1 MNRSTRILLS
11 LLLIAVFPAAC
22 RSPKKV
28 LTELDKQQVKDS
40 VLSEVPTGPE
50 IVPVGTVFDDKVELA
65 AYSLSKTQVK
75 PGDGV
80 ALTLYWKS
88 LAKVDGDFKIF
99 VHLDSTKARKTFDH
113 YAVGGLYPTANWN
126 PGEVVKDEI
135 AIQLDANFPVGP
147 AKAWVGFFDARAWKE
162 EKKNVR
168 LAVKTAGRART
179 DKQDRLLVAAFLV
192 GDVEQKKLVVRK
204 TAAAVSVDGKL
215 DEAGWKQGMVD
226 VGPFYTTDGKLIPEA
241 EKVEAGMMWDDTNLY
256 LAYQVA
262 DSDLR
267 TPYTARD
274 STLWSGGKSGSS
286 DVMEFFFDP
295 DADGLDYL
303 EFQVSPAGVIFDAR
317 FTSYREPAWKV
328 ASQFNMDVQV
338 KALADGSLNDP
349 SPDKGYAVEVAI
361 PWKSLPGMTG
371 PPGPDRKFSANFFRL
386 SNNGTWAAV
395 WSPVGN
401 DFHDLALAGTVTFG
415 Q

>member
-1 MNRSTRILLS
+1 MKTACRILLS
-11 LLLIAVFPAAC
+11 LLLVAAFPAC

-40 VLSEVPTGPE
+40 ILAELPTGPE
-50 IVPVGTVFDDKVELA
+50 IIPLGTNFDDKVMLA
-65 AYSLSKTQVK
+65 GYSLSKTQVK

-99 VHLDSTKARKTFDH
+99 VHLDSSKARKTFDH

-126 PGEVVKDEI
+126 PGEIVKDELP
-135 AIQLDANFPVGP
+135 IQLDANFPSGP
-147 AKAWVGFFDARAWKE
+147 AKIWVGFFDARAWKE

-168 LAVKTAGRART
+168 LGVKDVGKART

-192 GDVEQKKLVVRK
+192 GDVEEKKLTVRK
-204 TAAAVSVDGKL
+204 TAAPITVDGKL
-215 DEAGWKQGMVD
+215 DEAGWKQAMADTGA
-226 VGPFYTTDGKLIPEA
+226 FYTTDGKPLPPT
-241 EKVEAGMMWDDTNLY
+241 EKVEAGMMWDDTHLY
-256 LAYQVA
+256 LAFQVA
-262 DSDLR
+262 DADLR

-295 DADGLDYL
+295 DGDGLDYL
-303 EFQVSPAGVIFDAR
+303 ELQVSPAGVIFDAR
-317 FTSYREPAWKV
+317 FTSYREPAWKT
-328 ASQFNMDVQV
+328 AAQFNMDVQA
-338 KALADGSLNDP
+338 KAVTDGSLNDP
-349 SPDKGYAVEVAI
+349 SPDKGYTIEVAI
-361 PWKSLPGMTG
+361 PWKDLPGLG
-371 PPGPDRKFSANFFRL
+371 AAPAAGRKFTANFFRL
-386 SNNGTWAAV
+386 SNSGTWAAV

-401 DFHDLALAGTVTFG
+401 DFHDLTLAGTVTFG

>member
-1 MNRSTRILLS
+1 MRTICRFLLS
-11 LLLIAVFPAAC
+11 LMLIAVFSAC

-40 VLSEVPTGPE
+40 ILTELPSGPE
-50 IVPVGTVFDDKVELA
+50 IVPLGTNFDDKIELA
-65 AYSLSKTQVK
+65 GYSLSKTQVK

-88 LAKVDGDFKIF
+88 LAKVEGDFKIF
-99 VHLDSTKARKTFDH
+99 VHLDSTKARKIFDH

-126 PGEVVKDEI
+126 PGEVIKDEL
-135 AIQLDANFPVGP
+135 AIQLDANFPAGP
-147 AKAWVGFFDARAWKE
+147 AKIWIGFFDARAWKE

-168 LAVKTAGRART
+168 LGVKDVGKART

-192 GDVEQKKLVVRK
+192 GDVDEKKLTVRK
-204 TAAAVSVDGKL
+204 ASAPVTVDGKL
-215 DEAGWKQGMVD
+215 DEAGWKQAMID
-226 VGPFYTTDGKLIPEA
+226 AGPFYTTDGKPLPPV
-241 EKVEAGMMWDDTNLY
+241 EKVDAGMMWDDTNLY

-267 TPYTARD
+267 TLYTARD
-274 STLWSGGKSGSS
+274 STLWSGGKAGSA

-295 DADGLDYL
+295 DGDGLDYI

-317 FTSYREPAWKV
+317 FASYREPAWKA
-328 ASQFNMDVQV
+328 ASQFNMDVKV
-338 KALADGSLNDP
+338 KAVADGSLNDP
-349 SPDKGYAVEVAI
+349 AADKGYTIEVAI

-371 PPGPDRKFSANFFRL
+371 APAADRKFTTNFFRL
-386 SNNGTWAAV
+386 SNSGTWAAV

-401 DFHDLALAGTVTFG
+401 DFHDLTLAGSVTFG